1 MDTIDL
7 SDTAG
12 RRFLR
17 AFALVVILVTAVVV
31 VFNRIA
37 FKQLLLPENQA
48 IVQLIGGW
56 SRVYKPILFDH
67 FEPQVAVYGASW
79 ARDAFDP
86 LTVSELTGLDWFNH
100 AVSASTPYES
110 RRFIESSLDDPR
122 LQAVVLNLDTF
133 LVPDVAVRA
142 KTGFDETLLDTDVAG
157 QPTRWLAARRF
168 FATTLSGAAIG
179 NNIEVLNAIRARD
192 AGTDPA
198 DYLESYERLDFD
210 GHVVALGRLR
220 DLLPVVSRAVSTD
233 EAPPLAELPV
243 PPGAPELERALDALC
258 RLDIDIYGYYTPT
271 IVAIGEPGR
280 GLSTTLHGLEVLR
293 RYQPRC
299 RARLHLFNFNYPNGL
314 TLDGLE
320 RTGRYSEYFRP
331 DGHPRPTI
339 GLLMAASMFG
349 RPYPKGTP
357 AAVRADFGV
366 DLLTVPDAEQRLRA
380 QARDLQQLFAGL
392 AAFNRPAGQEND
404 EPASDAR
411 SPRNPARGSPGGR
424 NDD

>member
-12 RRFLR
+12 RRFLH
-17 AFALVVILVTAVVV
+17 AFALVVMLVTAVVV
-31 VFNRIA
+31 AFNRIT
-37 FKQLLLPENQA
+37 FELVLRPENQT

-67 FEPQVAVYGASW
+67 FKPQVAVYGASW

-86 LTVSELTGLDWFNH
+86 LTVSELTGLNWFNH
-100 AVSASTPYES
+100 AVSASTPYEA

-122 LQAVVLNLDTF
+122 LEAVVLNLDTF
-133 LVPDVAVRA
+133 LIPDVAVRA
-142 KTGFDETLLDTDVAG
+142 KSGFDETLLDTDPAG
-157 QPTRWLAARRF
+157 QATRWLAARRF
-168 FATTLSGAAIG
+168 FATAISGAAIG
-179 NNIEVLNAIRARD
+179 NNIEVLSAIRARD
-192 AGTDPA
+192 AGADPA

-210 GHVVALGRLR
+210 AHVASLDRLR
-220 DLLPVVSRAVSTD
+220 GLLPGLARAVSTD
-233 EAPPLAELPV
+233 GAPSLAELPV
-243 PPGAPELERALDALC
+243 PPGQPELERVLDSLC

-271 IVAIGEPGR
+271 IVVIGEPGR

-299 RARLHLFNFNYPNGL
+299 RARLHLFNFNYPNGV
-314 TLDGLE
+314 TLDGLK

-339 GLLMAASMFG
+339 GLLMAARMFG
-349 RPYPKGTP
+349 RPFPAGTP
-357 AAVRADFGV
+357 AAISADFGV
-366 DLLTVPDAEQRLRA
+366 DLLTVPDAEQRLRD
-380 QARDLQQLFAGL
+380 QARNLEQLFAGL
-392 AAFNRPAGQEND
+392 ANNESAADTEG
-404 EPASDAR
+404 
-411 SPRNPARGSPGGR
+411 PRNPARGGPGGR